1 MQTHSL
7 HVLHDNNYP
16 SSTPYEIHMY
26 FKDGNVHINSRMP
39 SGYLGAQPRNNTNA
53 AEHPG
58 VAPQTIQAQVAPV
71 STYSPMSDVDAQVE
85 GTERPC
91 GHITHTHT
99 YQPVFSSDNLI
110 IQLHGQDSHQQRV
123 KNDLKTSVKNT
134 SVMNLTYRTMDT
146 SNVPNTETLS
156 TLPPRAADG
165 ISAQQMMSPFVFAR
179 QLHRC
184 DLCAAKIE
192 DGSCATT
199 NCCHMYHPKC
209 LESYVL
215 QLTQRRVTNL
225 RCPACMVPLS
235 VILPSAVYSNG
246 QLQTSVVDSTPTT
259 PFNYKTRSPVSA
271 IPPVP
276 LHLSSLFL
284 FVPA

>member
-1 MQTHSL
+1 
-7 HVLHDNNYP
+7 
-16 SSTPYEIHMY
+16 
-26 FKDGNVHINSRMP
+26 
-39 SGYLGAQPRNNTNA
+39 
-53 AEHPG
+53 
-58 VAPQTIQAQVAPV
+58 
-71 STYSPMSDVDAQVE
+71 MSDVDAQVE

-91 GHITHTHT
+91 GHITHTHI
-99 YQPVFSSDNLI
+99 YQPVFFAGHLI
-110 IQLHGQDSHQQRV
+110 IQLHGQDSNQQRV
-123 KNDLKTSVKNT
+123 KNDLATTSVQNT

-146 SNVPNTETLS
+146 SSVPNTETLS
-156 TLPPRAADG
+156 TLPPRAEAA
-165 ISAQQMMSPFVFAR
+165 ISAQQMMSPFVFAKQ

-225 RCPACMVPLS
+225 RCPACMLPLS

-259 PFNYKTRSPVSA
+259 PFNYKTRSPVCA
-271 IPPVP
+271 IAMPPVP
-276 LHLSSLFL
+276 LDVSSFVP
-284 FVPA
+284 FVPAGHTHTRITRAIPSLRCC